1 MRKLLTT
8 TTAIAVLGAAGVAGA
23 AEAPVVSDQQ
33 WIAGTAPVT
42 IPGTGVQKGE
52 WMGSKAK
59 LVYRD
64 VTLEAGQSTRLTLRA
79 DGARRVRGLALSE
92 LGNVRFV
99 VVDRRYA
106 GRRKVTVRAWAAPRT
121 QGEVTTRIYALTR

>member
-1 MRKLLTT
+1 L
-8 TTAIAVLGAAGVAGA
+8 
-23 AEAPVVSDQQ
+23 Q
-33 WIAGTAPVT
+33 WIAGTAPLT

-79 DGARRVRGLALSE
+79 DGARRVRGLALSG

-106 GRRKVTVRAWAAPRT
+106 GRRRVTVRVWAAPRT
-121 QGEVTTRIYALTR
+121 QGEVTTRIYALTH